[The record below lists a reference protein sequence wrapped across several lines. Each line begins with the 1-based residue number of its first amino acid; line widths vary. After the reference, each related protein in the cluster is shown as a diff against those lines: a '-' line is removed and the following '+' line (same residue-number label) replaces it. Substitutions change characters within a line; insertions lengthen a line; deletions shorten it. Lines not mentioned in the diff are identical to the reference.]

1 MRTIMVAAAVLVL
14 GGTACL
20 AEEEE
25 IRDRYLLV
33 MQERG
38 GLAPG
43 TRPACFAAWK
53 TQVTEA
59 YFKSC
64 PWDAPRRAR
73 PRAAESW
80 DIFDWRW

>member
-1 MRTIMVAAAVLVL
+1 MRTLILVAAALVL
-14 GGTACL
+14 CSANCR

-33 MQERG
+33 MQDHG

-43 TRPACFAAWK
+43 TRPTCFAAWK

-59 YFKSC
+59 YYKSC
-64 PWDAPRRAR
+64 PWDEPRRPQR
-73 PRAAESW
+73 PVRSW
-80 DIFDWRW
+80 DLIDWR